1 MRGVS
6 CLTAA
11 ARSTTGAVVAS
22 QEAVREAAARLR
34 SWCARARATRSNR
47 RRSLP
52 STSRARAW
60 PACSAVTA
68 ANSPRPNL
76 RICRLLYI
84 MDIIER
90 DIFSPPRVLA
100 SPKLTG
106 GLADVNV
113 GQALWHRTLLRGVL
127 DRDVEDPQ
135 EVADAALAILAPY
148 LGP

>member
-11 ARSTTGAVVAS
+11 ARSTPGAVVAS

-76 RICRLLYI
+76 PICRLLYI
-84 MDIIER
+84 IAIIER
-90 DIFSPPRVLA
+90 
-100 SPKLTG
+100 
-106 GLADVNV
+106 
-113 GQALWHRTLLRGVL
+113 
-127 DRDVEDPQ
+127 
-135 EVADAALAILAPY
+135 
-148 LGP
+148 